1 MFSSDGTLISASAAP
16 HCGVMR
22 EAGGSGNASPYPGRS
37 REVGQVHEATL
48 SRVHPHQPWSHILM
62 TFCICHNV
70 ENNGV
75 SSYQEPLSSVF
86 SSDGTLISA
95 SAAPHWGEGRKRER
109 KNIAHNIFVHD
120 VTSFVT
126 NDYWPEE
133 GGATSENLAGRRIKA

>member
-75 SSYQEPLSSVF
+75 SSYQEIPKTQSVVSRRRSLF
-86 SSDGTLISA
+86 KTSD
-95 SAAPHWGEGRKRER
+95 H
-109 KNIAHNIFVHD
+109 
-120 VTSFVT
+120 
-126 NDYWPEE
+126 
-133 GGATSENLAGRRIKA
+133 LAKP